1 MITLVARG
9 MVDAFHEAWSLLKA
23 TYGPITESEAIDAR
37 FRKKGPQNWMTSF
50 VNQDGRQTKRR
61 GFYTPAFDKSRFIM
75 DEYNL
80 TGPSRTPMGT
90 GGSTSD
96 EDEEFLSDYKEQTE
110 PKRPQMSDPQKHG
123 LSQEQYDDWQRR
135 LATMMPRGGSAAPN

>member
-1 MITLVARG
+1 

-37 FRKKGPQNWMTSF
+37 FRKKGPQ
-50 VNQDGRQTKRR
+50 RR